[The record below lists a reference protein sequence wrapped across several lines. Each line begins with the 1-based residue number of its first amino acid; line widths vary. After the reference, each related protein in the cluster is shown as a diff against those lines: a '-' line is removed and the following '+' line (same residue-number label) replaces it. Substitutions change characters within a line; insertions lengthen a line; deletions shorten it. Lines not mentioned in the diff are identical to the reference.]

1 MSDDV
6 YIKLTGQTELVA
18 GSHLH
23 GGIVRL
29 SRGKL
34 LAALAGICT
43 AAPATAQTPL
53 PDSLHVI
60 YAARMLDVRQGRILP
75 DVVVVIR
82 GEKIESV
89 LTGGARF
96 KLPAGAKVTRL
107 PASLTLLPGLIDAHT
122 HITWDPQSQRNDPPG
137 VTIPREPL
145 IGAGVARKTLQAG
158 FTTVRSLGST
168 GFSDLALRDA
178 IADGLVPGPR
188 VQAAVTG
195 LGPPGGVCDTV
206 FQHEGA
212 VTGVE
217 AAVAKV
223 KALVAAGADVIK
235 LCAGGGVLPREDAA
249 QATELTEAEL
259 RAIAEEAHRQG
270 RKVAAHAQGPEAIRR
285 AVEAGVDSIEHGG
298 LIDEA
303 SVLLM
308 KEKGTFL
315 VPTLYRLDWTLA
327 NAEKNGAPAAAL
339 ERLRRSRQLAREHVA
354 RAILLGVPVAFGT
367 DATVYPHGL
376 NAREFAVL
384 VELGMTPLEAI
395 RSATLNAAQLLGW
408 EGKVGVIEPGAFADL
423 IGVEGNPLEDV
434 KRLEKVILVIKG
446 GTTYNDEGGMAR

>member
-1 MSDDV
+1 MR
-6 YIKLTGQTELVA
+6 LRCQELRTALIAV
-18 GSHLH
+18 S
-23 GGIVRL
+23 
-29 SRGKL
+29 
-34 LAALAGICT
+34 LAAT
-43 AAPATAQTPL
+43 AAAQTP
-53 PDSLHVI
+53 PPGSVHVL
-60 YAARMLDVRQGRILP
+60 YAARMLDVRQGKILR
-75 DVVVVIR
+75 DAVVVIR

-89 LTGGARF
+89 LSGGASSHA
-96 KLPAGAKVTRL
+96 PAGAKVTRL
-107 PASLTLLPGLIDAHT
+107 PASLTLLPGLIDVHT
-122 HITWDPQSQRNDPPG
+122 HLTWDPQSQRTDPPG
-137 VTIPREPL
+137 VSIPREPL
-145 IGAGVARKTLQAG
+145 NGAGVARRTLQAG

-168 GFSDLALRDA
+168 GYSDLALRDA
-178 IADGLVPGPR
+178 ITDGHVPGPR

-223 KALVAAGADVIK
+223 KQLVAAGADVIK
-235 LCAGGGVLPREDAA
+235 LCAGGGVLPQEDAA
-249 QATELTEAEL
+249 GATEFSEAEL
-259 RAIAEEAHRQG
+259 RAIVEEAHQQG

-303 SVLLM
+303 SARRM
-308 KEKGTFL
+308 KEKGVFL
-315 VPTLYRLDWTLA
+315 VPTLYRIDWTLA

-339 ERLRRSRQLAREHVA
+339 ERLRRARQLAREHVA
-354 RAILLGVPVAFGT
+354 KAIQVGVPVAFGT

-384 VELGMTPLEAI
+384 VAMGMSPLEAM

-408 EGKVGVIEPGAFADL
+408 EGKGGVIEAGAFADL
-423 IGVEGNPLEDV
+423 IAVEGNPLDDV
-434 KRLEKVILVIKG
+434 TRLEKVGLVMKG
-446 GTTYNDEGGMAR
+446 GIVHKNESGSAR

>member
-1 MSDDV
+1 MRLRPP
-6 YIKLTGQTELVA
+6 KLLKGLAVTCLVA
-18 GSHLH
+18 G
-23 GGIVRL
+23 
-29 SRGKL
+29 
-34 LAALAGICT
+34 AA
-43 AAPATAQTPL
+43 AQTPP
-53 PDSLHVI
+53 PDSFHVL

-82 GEKIESV
+82 GERIESV
-89 LTGGARF
+89 HSGGAPF
-96 KLPAGAKVTRL
+96 KPPAGAKVTRL

-122 HITWDPQSQRNDPPG
+122 HLTWDPQSQRSDPPG

-145 IGAGVARKTLQAG
+145 IGAGVARRTLDAG

-168 GFSDLALRDA
+168 GYSDLALRDA
-178 IADGLVPGPR
+178 IADGHVPGPR

-195 LGPPGGVCDTV
+195 LGPPNGVCDTV

-212 VTGVE
+212 VSGLE

-223 KALVAAGADVIK
+223 KQLIAAGADVIK
-235 LCAGGGVLPREDAA
+235 LCAGGGVLPQESAA
-249 QATELTEAEL
+249 QATEFSEAEL
-259 RAIAEEAHRQG
+259 RAMVEEAHRQG

-303 SVLLM
+303 SARRM
-308 KEKGTFL
+308 KEKGVFL
-315 VPTLYRLDWTLA
+315 VPTLYRLDWTLE

-339 ERLRRSRQLAREHVA
+339 ERLRRSRELARKHVA
-354 RAILLGVPVAFGT
+354 RAIQIGVPVAFGT

-376 NAREFAVL
+376 NAHEFAVL
-384 VELGMTPLEAI
+384 VELGVPPLEAI

-408 EGKVGVIEPGAFADL
+408 TGKVGTIEPGAFADL
-423 IGVEGNPLEDV
+423 IAVEGNPLEDIT
-434 KRLEKVILVIKG
+434 RLEEVRLVIKG
-446 GTTYNDEGGMAR
+446 GAIYKNEGGAAR